1 MRKLSLLLIAI
12 LAISNSYSQEVYFLT
27 GSNFTK
33 YSFTSGEGSIATS
46 LEAGTGTTYEMG
58 FTRPLK
64 NNRFSYTVG
73 VNLNECN
80 VVAGSLANSY
90 SWNTK
95 YLGVNNSLNLNVPLT
110 SNFKL
115 FFKVGL
121 NLSTIIYGKQSIN
134 GAIYD
139 LKSQDEFSGLTFI
152 PYTGVHLKYKLNDFG
167 HLSIGYAV
175 SKSVILFNISQEK
188 LTISNNQILF
198 GIHFNINNTNST
210 NSINTANTTKT
221 TNKK

>member
-1 MRKLSLLLIAI
+1 M
-12 LAISNSYSQEVYFLT
+12 ET
-27 GSNFTK
+27 
-33 YSFTSGEGSIATS
+33 
-46 LEAGTGTTYEMG
+46 GTGTTYEMG

-80 VVAGSLANSY
+80 VIAGSLANSY
-90 SWNTK
+90 SWDTK
-95 YLGVNNSLNLNVPLT
+95 YLGVNNSLDLNVPLT

-121 NLSTIIYGKQSIN
+121 NLATIIYGKQSIN

-152 PYTGVHLKYKLNDFG
+152 PYTGVHLKYKLNDLGYLSFG
-167 HLSIGYAV
+167 YGV

-188 LTISNNQILF
+188 LTTSTNQILF
-198 GIHFNINNTNST
+198 GIHFNIKTT
-210 NSINTANTTKT
+210 NTTKT
-221 TNKK
+221 TNTSNKK

>member
-12 LAISNSYSQEVYFLT
+12 IAISNSYSQEVYFLT

-33 YSFTSGEGSIATS
+33 YNFTSEQGSIATS
-46 LEAGTGTTYEMG
+46 LETGTGTMYEMG

-64 NNRFSYTVG
+64 NKRFSYTVG
-73 VNLNECN
+73 LNLNEYN
-80 VVAGSLANSY
+80 VVAGSSANSY
-90 SWNTK
+90 SWETK
-95 YLGVNNSLNLNVPLT
+95 YLGVNNSLDLNVPLT

-121 NLSTIIYGKQSIN
+121 NLATIIYGKQSIN

-139 LKSQDEFSGLTFI
+139 LRSQDEFSGLIFI

-167 HLSIGYAV
+167 YLSFGYGL

-188 LTISNNQILF
+188 LTTSNNQILF
-198 GIHFNINNTNST
+198 GIHFNINNTN
-210 NSINTANTTKT
+210 
-221 TNKK
+221 KK

>member
-12 LAISNSYSQEVYFLT
+12 IAITNSYSQEVYFLT

-33 YSFTSGEGSIATS
+33 YNFSSGQGSIATS
-46 LEAGTGTTYEMG
+46 LESGTGTTYEMG
-58 FTRPLK
+58 YTRPLK
-64 NNRFSYTVG
+64 NNRFSHTFG
-73 VNLNECN
+73 VNLNEFN

-90 SWNTK
+90 TWNTK
-95 YLGVNNSLNLNVPLT
+95 YLGINNSLDFTVPL
-110 SNFKL
+110 SKNFKL
-115 FFKVGL
+115 FMKAGL

-139 LKSQDEFSGLTFI
+139 LKSQDEYSGLSFI
-152 PYTGVHLKYKLNDFG
+152 PFTGVHLKYKINDFG
-167 HLSIGYAV
+167 YLSFGYGV

-188 LTISNNQILF
+188 LTTSTNQILF
-198 GIHFNINNTNST
+198 GIHFNIKN
-210 NSINTANTTKT
+210 

>member
-12 LAISNSYSQEVYFLT
+12 IAISNSYSQEVYFLT

-33 YSFTSGEGSIATS
+33 YNFTSEQGSIATS
-46 LEAGTGTTYEMG
+46 LETGTGTMYEMG

-64 NNRFSYTVG
+64 NKRFSYTVG
-73 VNLNECN
+73 LNLNEYN

-90 SWNTK
+90 SWETK
-95 YLGVNNSLNLNVPLT
+95 YLGVNNSLDLNVPLT

-121 NLSTIIYGKQSIN
+121 NLATIIYGKQSIN

-139 LKSQDEFSGLTFI
+139 LRSQDEFSGLTFI
-152 PYTGVHLKYKLNDFG
+152 PYTGVHKLNDFG
-167 HLSIGYAV
+167 YLSFGYGL

-198 GIHFNINNTNST
+198 GIHFNIN
-210 NSINTANTTKT
+210 T

>member
-12 LAISNSYSQEVYFLT
+12 IAITNSYSQEVYFLT

-33 YSFTSGEGSIATS
+33 YNFSSGQGSIATS
-46 LEAGTGTTYEMG
+46 LESGTGTTYEMG
-58 FTRPLK
+58 YTRPLK
-64 NNRFSYTVG
+64 NNRFSHTFG
-73 VNLNECN
+73 VNLNEFN

-95 YLGVNNSLNLNVPLT
+95 YLGVNNSLDFTVPL
-110 SNFKL
+110 SKNFKL
-115 FFKVGL
+115 FMNAGL

-139 LKSQDEFSGLTFI
+139 LKSQDEYSGLSFI
-152 PYTGVHLKYKLNDFG
+152 PFTGVHLKYKINDFG
-167 HLSIGYAV
+167 YLSFGYGI

-188 LTISNNQILF
+188 LTTSTNQILF
-198 GIHFNINNTNST
+198 GIHFNINNTN
-210 NSINTANTTKT
+210 
-221 TNKK
+221 KK

>member
-12 LAISNSYSQEVYFLT
+12 IAISNSYSQEVYFLT
-27 GSNFTK
+27 GSNFTN
-33 YSFTSGEGSIATS
+33 YNFTSGQGSIATS
-46 LEAGTGTTYEMG
+46 LETGTGTTYEMG

-80 VVAGSLANSY
+80 VIAGSLANSY
-90 SWNTK
+90 SWDTK
-95 YLGVNNSLNLNVPLT
+95 YLGVNNSLDLNVPLT

-121 NLSTIIYGKQSIN
+121 NLATIIYGKQSIN

-152 PYTGVHLKYKLNDFG
+152 PYTGVHLKYKLNDLGYLSFG
-167 HLSIGYAV
+167 YGV

-188 LTISNNQILF
+188 LTTSTNQILF
-198 GIHFNINNTNST
+198 GIHFNIKTTNTT
-210 NSINTANTTKT
+210 NTTKT
-221 TNKK
+221 TNTTNKK

>member
-12 LAISNSYSQEVYFLT
+12 IAITNSYSQEVYFLT

-33 YSFTSGEGSIATS
+33 YNFSSGQGSIATS
-46 LEAGTGTTYEMG
+46 LESGTGTTYEMG
-58 FTRPLK
+58 YTRPLK
-64 NNRFSYTVG
+64 NNRFSHTFG
-73 VNLNECN
+73 VNLNEFN

-90 SWNTK
+90 TWNTK
-95 YLGVNNSLNLNVPLT
+95 YLGVNNSLDFTVPL
-110 SNFKL
+110 SKNFKL
-115 FFKVGL
+115 FMKAGL

-139 LKSQDEFSGLTFI
+139 LKSQDEYSGLSFI
-152 PYTGVHLKYKLNDFG
+152 PFTGVHLKYKINDLGYLSFG
-167 HLSIGYAV
+167 YGV

-188 LTISNNQILF
+188 LTTSTNQILF
-198 GIHFNINNTNST
+198 GIHFNIKN
-210 NSINTANTTKT
+210 